1 MKNLL
6 KIIPAIAFSIAIIA
20 CNSGQKQNTDTG
32 NNKEITHDHS
42 KINDSTL
49 ISIDAILNDYLEI
62 KNSLAEDNAK
72 DAADAGENLYK
83 SFENTNSEKLDGKLK
98 AEYVDIAESAKE
110 HAEHISD
117 NAEKIEHQREHLVLL
132 SKDIQELLEKF
143 GSTKKLYLDF
153 CPMADGGNG
162 AFWISEIKEI
172 KNPYYGSKMQECG
185 SIKKE
190 Y

>member
-1 MKNLL
+1 MRNLL
-6 KIIPAIAFSIAIIA
+6 KIISAIVVSISIIA
-20 CNSGQKQNTDTG
+20 CNSGQKQTSDTG
-32 NNKEITHDHS
+32 NNTEMTHNHS

-49 ISIDAILNDYLEI
+49 FSLEAILNDYLEI
-62 KNSLAEDNAK
+62 KNSLANDDAK
-72 DAADAGENLYK
+72 DAAGAGKRLYK
-83 SFENTNSEKLDGKLK
+83 SFENTNSEKLDSKLK
-98 AEYVDIAESAKE
+98 AEYIDIIENAKE

-117 NAEKIEHQREHLVLL
+117 NAGKIEHQREHFVLL
-132 SKDIQELLEKF
+132 SKDMQELLEKF
-143 GSTKKLYLDF
+143 GSSKKLFLDF

-172 KNPYYGSKMQECG
+172 KNPYYGSNMQECG